1 MFDVKFTP
9 RGKKDFEK
17 LPRDMQ
23 RRIVVKMQFFSSQPD
38 PLVFSKKLI
47 DLPPSTHRFRV
58 GDYRIAF
65 YIYVST
71 IVVDRIRHRRE
82 VYQGE

>member
-1 MFDVKFTP
+1 MFDIQFTP

-17 LPRDMQ
+17 LPRDIQ
-23 RRIVVKMQFFSSQPD
+23 KRIADKIHFFVSQKD
-38 PLVFSKKLI
+38 PLTFSKSLI
-47 DLPPSTHRFRV
+47 DLPPATHRFRV

-65 YIYVST
+65 YVSAQT

-82 VYQGE
+82 VYQG